1 MTKRKQKKQPPTRDL
16 PLFNRSEILE
26 KADQAVSRA
35 RNISYGE
42 PQDDF
47 ACTAEFWDSYI
58 TRITQVRGLPLI
70 RPSDI
75 SAMMILLKIS
85 RLANSPGEMDHWIDI
100 AGYSA
105 IGGEIAGQEE
115 IGDCCA

>member
-1 MTKRKQKKQPPTRDL
+1 MAKRKIKKQTKKRDEAD
-16 PLFNRSEILE
+16 RGSILG
-26 KADQAVSRA
+26 AAFDAVTAA
-35 RNISYGE
+35 RNVSYGE

-47 ACTAEFWDSYI
+47 ACTAELWDSYI
-58 TRITQVRGLPLI
+58 TRITQVRGLPSI

-105 IGGEIAGQEE
+105 IGAEIASQEE
-115 IGDCCA
+115 TGNCCN

>member
-1 MTKRKQKKQPPTRDL
+1 MTKRKPKKQAPTRDL
-16 PLFNRSEILE
+16 LSRSEILQ
-26 KADQAVSRA
+26 KANEAISIA

-47 ACTAEFWDSYI
+47 ACTAELWDSYI

-105 IGGEIAGQEE
+105 IGAEIAGEEE
-115 IGDCCA
+115 IGNCCA